1 MTKRLW
7 LSVFCIALS
16 GCISQI
22 VPFKQHVESLKGH
35 PIADFI
41 KAGQLGNV
49 DRSSYKGTERV
60 SKLTN
65 GHLLYEFPY
74 RLCPVFFEVNSEGI
88 IVDITTED
96 GQDCY

>member
-1 MTKRLW
+1 MTKKLW

-22 VPFKQHVESLKGH
+22 VPFKQHIESLKGY

-41 KAGQLGNV
+41 EVRKLPSA

-65 GHLLYEFPY
+65 GNLLYEFPY

-88 IVDITTED
+88 IVEITTED
-96 GQDCY
+96 GRDCY